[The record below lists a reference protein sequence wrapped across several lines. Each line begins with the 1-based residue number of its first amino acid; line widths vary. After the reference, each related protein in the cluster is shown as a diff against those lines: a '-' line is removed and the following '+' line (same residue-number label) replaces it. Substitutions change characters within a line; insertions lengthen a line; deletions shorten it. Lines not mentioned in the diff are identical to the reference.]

1 MNRRTIALAAIAA
14 GSLLLAACGDD
25 DDQTA
30 TDMPAMDDDAG
41 MDDDGHGG
49 DGHDDANS
57 PVADGAREVE
67 MTATDFA
74 FDPDEITAEAGEDL
88 AIVLT
93 SEDLLHDFTIDE
105 LDAHVAADRG
115 ETATGGFTADE
126 AGTYTY
132 YCSVPG
138 HREAGME
145 GALTVE

>member
-1 MNRRTIALAAIAA
+1 MNRRTTMFLAALAG
-14 GSLLLAACGDD
+14 GSLLLAGCGGDD
-25 DDQTA
+25 DA
-30 TDMPAMDDDAG
+30 HG
-41 MDDDGHGG
+41 DDGHSGASAVAE
-49 DGHDDANS
+49 DARRIQ
-57 PVADGAREVE
+57 VTAAD
-67 MTATDFA
+67 MS
-74 FDPDEITAEAGEDL
+74 FDPDEITAGAGEDL

-145 GALTVE
+145 GTLTVE